1 MKNLIVCVLV
11 AGSLAACT
19 VSEERTVGG
28 GLIGAG
34 GGALIGGLATGTTG
48 GALAG
53 AAIGGVGGAII
64 GNATTPGRRYGRSYG
79 RSYGRAY
86 DRGYGSRWCRSY
98 DDFGNP
104 VRVSC

>member
-1 MKNLIVCVLV
+1 MKKLIACVLV
-11 AGSLAACT
+11 AGSLAACNT
-19 VSEERTVGG
+19 REERTLGG

-34 GGALIGGLATGTTG
+34 GGALVGGLATGTAG

-64 GNATTPGRRYGRSYG
+64 GNATTPGRRYGR
-79 RSYGRAY
+79 
-86 DRGYGSRWCRSY
+86 RWCRDY

>member
-1 MKNLIVCVLV
+1 VKHIIACMLV
-11 AGSLAACT
+11 AGSLAACNT
-19 VSEERTVGG
+19 REERTLGG

-34 GGALIGGLATGTTG
+34 GGALVGGLATGTTG

-64 GNATTPGRRYGRSYG
+64 GNATTPSRRY
-79 RSYGRAY
+79 
-86 DRGYGSRWCRSY
+86 SRRTCVGY
-98 DDFGNP
+98 DDYGNR

>member
-1 MKNLIVCVLV
+1 MKNLIACVLV
-11 AGSLAACT
+11 AGSMAACT
-19 VSEERTVGG
+19 AREERTVGG

-64 GNATTPGRRYGRSYG
+64 GNATYPGRRYGR
-79 RSYGRAY
+79 
-86 DRGYGSRWCRSY
+86 RWCRGY
-98 DDFGNP
+98 DDYGNP